1 MSLDALASIGV
12 EQNDKIILRL
22 DVPLMIGMTSAMVL
36 SAAIV
41 LVSVAYCLKKGWRI
55 RRMRYKGY
63 RLVNEG
69 LKIDHT
75 DNETHGKLND
85 FEKFK
90 TDE

>member
-1 MSLDALASIGV
+1 M
-12 EQNDKIILRL
+12 
-22 DVPLMIGMTSAMVL
+22 PLLVGMTSAMVL

-69 LKIDHT
+69 LKIDHS
-75 DNETHGKLND
+75 DPATHGKLND
-85 FEKFK
+85 FEKYK